1 MLKRTEGIVLK
12 NSLFGEADLI
22 VTYLTRDYGL
32 LKVFAKSPRK
42 IKSRFGS
49 SLEPLTYS
57 KISFMGKEDA
67 NLPRLTQSD
76 IIKTFH
82 TLRDDL
88 RRLLDVSEMLELSLK
103 FMPEREP
110 HFAVFKLLLGTL
122 NKLQSDCDN
131 AMYLL
136 YYKIK
141 FLEISGYAPRL
152 DMCGRCGTGIR
163 NGEAEKR
170 RRGEKI
176 SPAHRPA
183 DSPIHFYVS
192 QGSIICEKCIRDREG
207 SIRLSDGTVRLYNS
221 LIKWRL
227 ANINRVKAPAYMLS
241 EIGHVINAHISYILG
256 RSKQLRKEN
265 FAVGITP

>member
-32 LKVFAKSPRK
+32 LRVFAKSPRK

-57 KISFMGKEDA
+57 KISFIGKEDA
-67 NLPRLTQSD
+67 SLPRLTQSD
-76 IIKTFH
+76 IIRTFH
-82 TLRDDL
+82 ILRDDL
-88 RRLLDVSEMLELSLK
+88 KRLLNVSEILELSLK

-110 HFAVFKLLLGTL
+110 HFAAFRLLLGTL
-122 NKLQSDCDN
+122 DKLESDCDN
-131 AMYLL
+131 EIYIL

-141 FLEISGYAPRL
+141 FLEIAGYAPKL
-152 DMCGRCGTGIR
+152 DMCGRCGTIFY
-163 NGEAEKR
+163 NGSYN
-170 RRGEKI
+170 G
-176 SPAHRPA
+176 HNN
-183 DSPIHFYVS
+183 FYVS
-192 QGSIICEKCIRDREG
+192 HGSIICEKCIRDREG

-221 LIKWRL
+221 IVKWRL
-227 ANINRVKAPAYMLS
+227 SNINRVRAPAYMLS
-241 EIGHVINAHISYILG
+241 EIGRLINSHVDYILG

-265 FAVGITP
+265 FAVWITP

>member
-1 MLKRTEGIVLK
+1 
-12 NSLFGEADLI
+12 I

-82 TLRDDL
+82 TLREDL
-88 RRLLDVSEMLELSLK
+88 KRLLNVSEMLELSLK

-122 NKLQSDCDN
+122 TKLESDSGN
-131 AMYLL
+131 ALYLL

-141 FLEISGYAPRL
+141 FIEIAGYAPRL
-152 DMCGRCGTGIR
+152 DMCGRCGAGIR
-163 NGEAEKR
+163 NGEAEK
-170 RRGEKI
+170 KF
-176 SPAHRPA
+176 HRPA

-192 QGSIICEKCIRDREG
+192 HGSIICEKCIRDREG
-207 SIRLSDGTVRLYNS
+207 SIRLSGGTVRLYNS

-227 ANINRVKAPAYMLS
+227 SNINRVKAPAYMLS
-241 EIGHVINAHISYILG
+241 EIGHVINSHVAYILG

-265 FAVGITP
+265 FAVASG